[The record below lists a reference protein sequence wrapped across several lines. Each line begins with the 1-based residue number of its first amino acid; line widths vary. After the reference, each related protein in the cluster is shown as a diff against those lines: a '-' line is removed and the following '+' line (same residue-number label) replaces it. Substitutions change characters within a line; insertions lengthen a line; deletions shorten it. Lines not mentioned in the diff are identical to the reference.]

1 MSPLL
6 PSSRFGPEMVQFLQD
21 NPYRLK
27 LDEVAE
33 MTVNKIFYSG
43 SSPHL
48 AAGDRHSEPD
58 R

>member
-1 MSPLL
+1 
-6 PSSRFGPEMVQFLQD
+6 MVQFLQD

-27 LDEVAE
+27 LDDLAE

-48 AAGDRHSEPD
+48 AAGDRHSEPG